1 MPFLV
6 LAVNPGSTST
16 KLALFRDETI
26 VREANLKHADA
37 DLAPFPRVFDQLDL
51 RVAAVDRLLA
61 EAGVKAGELSAV
73 VGRGGLL
80 KPLPSGTY
88 AVDEAMLA
96 DLEEAKRGEHA
107 SNLGGAIARKI
118 AERHGCPAFIV
129 DPVSVDEMEPVARV
143 SGLDGVERHSRVH
156 ALNMKAVAKRHAKT
170 VGKEYPELR
179 LVVAHL
185 GSGVSLSVHSGGRMI
200 DTINPQDEGPFS
212 PDRAGGIP
220 ATDLIDL
227 CFREGA
233 TPKSVRRILFG
244 DGGLYSYLGTRDA
257 REMVKRAEAGEEKA
271 RLVLEAMS
279 YQVAKCIGE
288 LATVLRGQLDGILL
302 TGGMAYNAPVVEGIR
317 GRVEWIAPVF
327 VYPGEDELQALC
339 EGALR
344 VLRGEEPARRYAD
357 A

>member
-1 MPFLV
+1 MSFLV

-37 DLAPFPRVFDQLDL
+37 DLAPFPRVFDQLDF

-61 EAGVKAGELSAV
+61 EAGVKPGELSAV

-107 SNLGGAIARKI
+107 SNLGGAIARRI
-118 AERHGCPAFIV
+118 ADHHGCPAFIV
-129 DPVSVDEMEPVARV
+129 DPVSVDEMDPVARV

-212 PDRAGGIP
+212 PDRTGGIP

-233 TPKSVRRILFG
+233 TPKGVRRILFG

-271 RLVLEAMS
+271 RLVLEAMG

-288 LATVLRGQLDGILL
+288 LATVLRGKLDGILL
-302 TGGMAYNAPVVEGIR
+302 TGGMAYNAPVVEGIK
-317 GRVEWIAPVF
+317 GRVDWIAPVY

-344 VLRGEEPARRYAD
+344 VLRGEEPARKYAD